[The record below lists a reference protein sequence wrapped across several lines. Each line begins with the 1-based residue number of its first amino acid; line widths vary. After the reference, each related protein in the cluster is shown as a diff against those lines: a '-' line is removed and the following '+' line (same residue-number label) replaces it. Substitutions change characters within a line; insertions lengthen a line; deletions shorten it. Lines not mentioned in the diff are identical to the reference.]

1 MIKHPAKKLVCP
13 LGHLGQP
20 HPECLTLPKVQFRPS
35 GNVAFIS
42 TWDGKI
48 RPCPHLYLENA
59 TRQLEASGAADLLA
73 SWDAAFHEAYQ
84 TEIMKNPKIKTTEA
98 EKRAYRKMARVT
110 EQVRK
115 HLRERS

>member
-1 MIKHPAKKLVCP
+1 M
-13 LGHLGQP
+13 GRP
-20 HPECLTLPKVQFRPS
+20 HPECLRLPKYEYHPRGRTLFTR
-35 GNVAFIS
+35 
-42 TWDGKI
+42 TDDGAI

-73 SWDAAFHEAYQ
+73 SWDAAFHEAY
-84 TEIMKNPKIKTTEA
+84 ENIVFHNVGIKTEEA
-98 EKRAYRKMARVT
+98 EERAYRKMARVT